1 MFDTLIVEDNTTF
14 RKSLA
19 EMLRERFSDMRVSEA
34 SNSAEAQDMIS
45 LRLPDLIFMDV
56 RLPGE
61 SGLEL
66 TRRIKRLHSKV
77 TVIMLTNYDLEE
89 YREAAS
95 KYGADYFMP
104 KGSSS
109 WEEIIGLV
117 QDICARGAGL
127 TGKVPQSS

>member
-1 MFDTLIVEDNTTF
+1 MLDTLIVEDNTTF

-19 EMLRERFSDMRVSEA
+19 EMLTERFNNMRVSEA
-34 SNSAEAQDMIS
+34 SNSVEAEDMIAM
-45 LRLPDLIFMDV
+45 RLPDLIFMDV

-66 TRRIKRLHSKV
+66 TRRIKSQHSNV
-77 TVIMLTNYDLEE
+77 TVIMLTNYDLQE

-109 WEEIIGLV
+109 WEEIISLV
-117 QDICARGAGL
+117 EEICARGLDL
-127 TGKVPQSS
+127 TRNPSQSF

>member
-1 MFDTLIVEDNTTF
+1 MLDTLIVEDNTTF

-19 EMLRERFSDMRVSEA
+19 EMLTERFNNMRVSEA
-34 SNSAEAQDMIS
+34 SNSVEAEDMIAM
-45 LRLPDLIFMDV
+45 RLPDLIFMDV

-66 TRRIKRLHSKV
+66 TRRIKSQHRNV
-77 TVIMLTNYDLEE
+77 TVIMLTNYDLQE

-109 WEEIIGLV
+109 WEEIISLV
-117 QDICARGAGL
+117 EEICARGLDL
-127 TGKVPQSS
+127 TRNPSQSF

>member
-1 MFDTLIVEDNTTF
+1 MLDTLIVEDNTTF

-19 EMLRERFSDMRVSEA
+19 EMLTERFNNMRVSEA
-34 SNSAEAQDMIS
+34 SNSVEAEDMIAM
-45 LRLPDLIFMDV
+45 RLPDLIFMDV

-66 TRRIKRLHSKV
+66 TRRIKSQHRNV
-77 TVIMLTNYDLEE
+77 TVIMLTNYDLQE
-89 YREAAS
+89 YREAAT

-109 WEEIIGLV
+109 WEEIISLV
-117 QDICARGAGL
+117 EEICARGLDL
-127 TGKVPQSS
+127 TRNPSQSF